1 VVFFFF
7 FFFFDSPI
15 LTNISLLLI
24 SKLSARQIYSLN
36 ACMKFV
42 SIVEEILW
50 IHIKSKGTNW
60 YKNPNQKMNL
70 PQKSQGMYKSTFI
83 INSLTFDYIC
93 ELSRNMDPYQIS
105 TISKHASPNFLL
117 ADRAKRDKGQHH

>member
-1 VVFFFF
+1 MHEVCVNCRRNFV
-7 FFFFDSPI
+7 DSH
-15 LTNISLLLI
+15 
-24 SKLSARQIYSLN
+24 QIQ
-36 ACMKFV
+36 C
-42 SIVEEILW
+42 
-50 IHIKSKGTNW
+50 TNW